1 MRVHHLN
8 CGTMRPPGGRL
19 VDGGP
24 GVFRRAEVVCH
35 CLLVETGTGLVLIDT
50 GFGTPADDRPA
61 QWLGRGFAS
70 MTRPATDRGQAAVRQ
85 IERLGFSSRDVRHIV
100 LTHLDLDHAG
110 GLVDF
115 PDATVHVHATE
126 LSAAQRPRTALARS
140 RYRAIQFAHQPRWT
154 AYADPGEPWLGFDAI
169 RGLDGLP
176 PEILLIPLAGHT
188 RGHTGIA
195 VDTGHGWLLHAGDAY
210 FHPGEIDIRPHCPPA
225 LTVFESILQVDKRAR
240 VRNQQ
245 RLRELARTHSGQVQI
260 FSAHNAAEYH
270 SYTTTPYPADTAR
283 TTN

>member
-61 QWLGRGFAS
+61 QWLGRG
-70 MTRPATDRGQAAVRQ
+70 
-85 IERLGFSSRDVRHIV
+85 
-100 LTHLDLDHAG
+100 
-110 GLVDF
+110 
-115 PDATVHVHATE
+115 
-126 LSAAQRPRTALARS
+126 
-140 RYRAIQFAHQPRWT
+140 
-154 AYADPGEPWLGFDAI
+154 
-169 RGLDGLP
+169 
-176 PEILLIPLAGHT
+176 
-188 RGHTGIA
+188 
-195 VDTGHGWLLHAGDAY
+195 LHAGDVY
-210 FHPGEIDIRPHCPPA
+210 FHPGEIDTRPHCPPA

-245 RLRELARTHSGQVQI
+245 RLRELARAHSGQVQI

-270 SYTTTPYPADTAR
+270 SYTTTPHPADTAR